1 MYAGWQSIRS
11 DTLDSAHGNL
21 IYKAA
26 LLLIPPVAADDCFHT
41 RESQFMIKVPSA
53 ITRDLLCLIGRM
65 LSRTDAFLD
74 SGKSFLL
81 SRSNILFQF

>member
-1 MYAGWQSIRS
+1 MYAGWPSIRS

-21 IYKAA
+21 IYKAV
-26 LLLIPPVAADDCFHT
+26 LLLIPSVAADDCFHT

-74 SGKSFLL
+74 SGKSFLP
-81 SRSNILFQF
+81 RSNILFQF